1 MPEDRNPLIV
11 AIAAV
16 VGLILFVPLVMGMMD
31 KNNYR
36 DCAAYTNAITA
47 TTSMINQTPPGEGL
61 TNLEDHRLRLFQ
73 EAAAAECR
81 DEVRDLPGDP
91 GDPPPPVKPRIDC
104 ALNIEG
110 VTTAFGEP
118 ITATT
123 PEGVIEEMSKRAACR
138 PATLVQWARD
148 YRIATLTRDDA
159 HALAVKLRDNASNGD
174 FAEWDALHGK
184 VFAFLNDRL
193 AKSKASITTLKP
205 GWYGSLQMVAHPSGV
220 PVIMDFSINRKENT
234 PREVLQ
240 ITFDDGTKA
249 YSRLFCGGQDQKPL
263 KNKKSA
269 QTRKAELHRATVIT
283 KCVDGSTPNS
293 EGNCPVVKKVKSA
306 PTKESTKSPTTGPS
320 TEPTTEPTTGPSTE
334 PKAPGEDINANPAIP
349 EKEKVKPTQKAEP
362 DQAQPSKPAPAPTTT
377 RVNPPA
383 PDPDPAPREDPAPP
397 PPPEDDGPVN
407 GGDPVAP

>member
-1 MPEDRNPLIV
+1 MTQDKNPLIV

-16 VGLILFVPLVMGMMD
+16 LGLLLSVPLVMGLMD

-36 DCAAYTNAITA
+36 GCAAYTNAITA

-91 GDPPPPVKPRIDC
+91 GDPPPPVQPRIDC

-138 PATLVQWARD
+138 PATLVQWVRD

-193 AKSKASITTLKP
+193 AKGKASITTLEP
-205 GWYGSLQMVAHPSGV
+205 GWYGSLQMVPHPSGV

-269 QTRKAELHRATVIT
+269 QTRKAELYRATVIT

-293 EGNCPVVKKVKSA
+293 EGNCPVKRPKQSPKPEPTDTPKPEPTPTPEPKPSATTSYEHKGEAPKASA
-306 PTKESTKSPTTGPS
+306 PATADPTPAPVATQQPAPKPSPRA
-320 TEPTTEPTTGPSTE
+320 TE
-334 PKAPGEDINANPAIP
+334 
-349 EKEKVKPTQKAEP
+349 
-362 DQAQPSKPAPAPTTT
+362 APAPGANTPEPSASAC
-377 RVNPPA
+377 VPA
-383 PDPDPAPREDPAPP
+383 P
-397 PPPEDDGPVN
+397 GKQSC
-407 GGDPVAP
+407 